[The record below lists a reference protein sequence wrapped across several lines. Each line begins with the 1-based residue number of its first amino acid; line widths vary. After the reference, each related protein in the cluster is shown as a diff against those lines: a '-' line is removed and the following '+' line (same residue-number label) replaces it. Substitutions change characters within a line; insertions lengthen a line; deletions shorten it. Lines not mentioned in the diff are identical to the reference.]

1 MQDKHLHTIYESVPY
16 DEVSD
21 ILLMSSLPNN
31 AIVRNRDASKLMKMT
46 PDEAIVAVTPVSLAT
61 SYQLS
66 KEPLTAVK
74 LSHVSEVETDSVSLS
89 EFRILVRGG
98 PQARLNHSL
107 AEYT

>member
-1 MQDKHLHTIYESVPY
+1 MQDKHLYIIYESVPY

-21 ILLMSSLPNN
+21 ILSMSSLPNN
-31 AIVRNRDASKLMKMT
+31 AIVRNRDANKLMEMT
-46 PDEAIVAVTPVSLAT
+46 PDEDIVAVAPVSLAT
-61 SYQLS
+61 SCQLS

-74 LSHVSEVETDSVSLS
+74 LSHVSEVEMNSVSLS
-89 EFRILVRGG
+89 EFRILVRGR

>member
-1 MQDKHLHTIYESVPY
+1 MHDEHLYTTYESIPY

-21 ILLMSSLPNN
+21 ILSISSLPSN
-31 AIVRNRDASKLMKMT
+31 AIVRNRDATKLMETT
-46 PDEAIVAVTPVSLAT
+46 PDEDIVTVAPVSLAT
-61 SYQLS
+61 SYQLG

-74 LSHVSEVETDSVSLS
+74 LSHVSEVETNSVSLS
-89 EFRILVRGG
+89 EFRILVRGS